1 MPDLSNTGETVAGSE
16 FMRRDGGVRFPK
28 PSAVDSFVA
37 GSTIKSDAA
46 NAEALFVG
54 FNDGVSASDEAG
66 ATYGGFKLLAGE
78 ETFIDVDSLQKVFIM
93 SLGGG
98 ETFSFMGS

>member
-1 MPDLSNTGETVAGSE
+1 MSKSHIKTFGTNDLVS
-16 FMRRDGGVRFPK
+16 GVR
-28 PSAVDSFVA
+28 
-37 GSTIKSDAA
+37 IKADPA
-46 NAEALFVG
+46 NAEALFIG

-66 ATYGGFKLLAGE
+66 ATYGGFKLGANE
-78 ETFIDVDSLQKVFIM
+78 ETFIDIDSLQKVFIM